1 MKSIYLLVSVG
12 NLLLWCHKRRTPL
25 SMLIFFLPN
34 HFFFKNLLTVYSC
47 RSPPGLLAPT
57 SDHRKIIS
65 ELSEPPALDLEG
77 EVEVHGVMLPLRT
90 VEDCDDGAGS
100 SSVPSARGMIR
111 AAPAQC

>member
-1 MKSIYLLVSVG
+1 MAIYYFG
-12 NLLLWCHKRRTPL
+12 ATKEEPL
-25 SMLIFFLPN
+25 SPRSSFFFRIN
-34 HFFFKNLLTVYSC
+34 FFFKLADCVQLPLAA
-47 RSPPGLLAPT
+47 PPGLLTPT

-77 EVEVHGVMLPLRT
+77 EVEVHGAMLPLRT